1 MNESGKKKRY
11 YWLKLNEGFFDQPVI
26 KKLRKIAGGDTYT
39 CIYLKMMLMS
49 VKTEGVLIYE
59 GLEET
64 LEKELALKLDEDE
77 TNIKVVISY
86 LFSHHLMSEESKKN
100 RSYLMSEVPK
110 MTGKEGD
117 SAERVRAHRDR
128 KNALALQC
136 NDEGEE
142 NGNKPLQCNNDVTK
156 NEEQIA
162 LLQCN
167 DDVTRGNF
175 PPLHCNTTVT
185 SDEKNDALLHCNS
198 LVTTCNDDVTRCN
211 DDVTENFKKSEKFNF
226 NQNHDI
232 IDVQEELPLH
242 CNSLVTTCNENV
254 TTEIRDKSYCSSSY
268 LKETTTTTTK
278 YIEPSLKLWL
288 SEKSHDK
295 KNPQGYEFTLLQ
307 KINNKEES
315 VMNEYKV
322 WRERHIAQ
330 LEKDKLHSY
339 KGSTLLTT
347 LGEKIILG
355 IEKDSDNYKIYFTDG
370 NHAIVDTLDSLS
382 ACEKRS
388 S

>member
-1 MNESGKKKRY
+1 VIIVDKAKTEQLKKTIVNESVKKKRY

-64 LEKELALKLDEDE
+64 LEKELALKLDEDA

-86 LFSHHLMSEESKKN
+86 LFSHHLMIEESKKN

-117 SAERVRAHRDR
+117 SAERVRAHRER
-128 KNALALQC
+128 KNALA
-136 NDEGEE
+136 
-142 NGNKPLQCNNDVTK
+142 
-156 NEEQIA
+156 
-162 LLQCN
+162 LQCN

-211 DDVTENFKKSEKFNF
+211 DDVTENFKKSEKFHF
-226 NQNHDI
+226 
-232 IDVQEELPLH
+232 
-242 CNSLVTTCNENV
+242 
-254 TTEIRDKSYCSSSY
+254 
-268 LKETTTTTTK
+268 
-278 YIEPSLKLWL
+278 
-288 SEKSHDK
+288 
-295 KNPQGYEFTLLQ
+295 LQ
-307 KINNKEES
+307 
-315 VMNEYKV
+315 
-322 WRERHIAQ
+322 
-330 LEKDKLHSY
+330 
-339 KGSTLLTT
+339 
-347 LGEKIILG
+347 
-355 IEKDSDNYKIYFTDG
+355 
-370 NHAIVDTLDSLS
+370 
-382 ACEKRS
+382 
-388 S
+388 

>member
-86 LFSHHLMSEESKKN
+86 LFSHHLMIEESKKN
-100 RSYLMSEVPK
+100 RSYLMPDVRK
-110 MTGKEGD
+110 MTGRECD
-117 SAERVRAHRDR
+117 SAKRVREHRER
-128 KNALALQC
+128 KNGLL
-136 NDEGEE
+136 
-142 NGNKPLQCNNDVTK
+142 LQCNNDVTK

-254 TTEIRDKSYCSSSY
+254 TTEIRDKSYCSSSNF
-268 LKETTTTTTK
+268 KETTTTT
-278 YIEPSLKLWL
+278 YIPSSFQNWL
-288 SEKSHDK
+288 VEKSKGKD
-295 KNPQGYEFTLLQ
+295 NPQGYEYTLTQ
-307 KINNKEES
+307 KYLNGDENVIK
-315 VMNEYKV
+315 EYKG
-322 WRERHIAQ
+322 WWERRILQTQRESLFEYRGKSI
-330 LEKDKLHSY
+330 
-339 KGSTLLTT
+339 LTQQ
-347 LGEKIILG
+347 GEKVILG
-355 IEKDSDNYKIYFTDG
+355 IEQDQSGYKIYFEDG
-370 NHAIVDTLDSLS
+370 GFAVVSSLQSLS
-382 ACEKRS
+382 FCEKRS

>member
-64 LEKELALKLDEDE
+64 LEKELALKLDEEE

-117 SAERVRAHRDR
+117 SAERVRAHRER
-128 KNALALQC
+128 KNAPA
-136 NDEGEE
+136 
-142 NGNKPLQCNNDVTK
+142 
-156 NEEQIA
+156 
-162 LLQCN
+162 
-167 DDVTRGNF
+167 
-175 PPLHCNTTVT
+175 LHCNDGVT
-185 SDEKNDALLHCNS
+185 ENGKSIGALHCNMSVTESDENIPLLHCNMS
-198 LVTTCNDDVTRCN
+198 VTACNVVVTECNDEVTTNSQNISNSSTS
-211 DDVTENFKKSEKFNF
+211 ENIEYIGI
-226 NQNHDI
+226 QDE
-232 IDVQEELPLH
+232 DALH
-242 CNSLVTTCNENV
+242 CNGVVTGSNETV
-254 TTEIRDKSYCSSSY
+254 TTEIRDKSCSSSSNF
-268 LKETTTTTTK
+268 KETTTTT
-278 YIEPSLKLWL
+278 YIPSSFQNWL
-288 SEKSHDK
+288 VEKSKGKD
-295 KNPQGYEFTLLQ
+295 NPQGYEYTLLKKYQ
-307 KINNKEES
+307 DGEPSVIEEFKNWYETQIVKIE
-315 VMNEYKV
+315 
-322 WRERHIAQ
+322 Q
-330 LEKDKLHSY
+330 EKLITMRGK
-339 KGSTLLTT
+339 KILTT

-355 IEKDSDNYKIYFTDG
+355 VEKIDNSYTIYFEEG
-370 NHAIVDTLDSLS
+370 GKAEVSSLI
-382 ACEKRS
+382 ELERRS